1 MKKIILT
8 ISVLFL
14 AVGFAQ
20 AQVNM
25 NRAGYHDLSLSAG
38 YGSSMQFIDS
48 YTKIISG
55 YPSYEAKDFKYFQ
68 TVTGEYGYRFNDK
81 FAVGALLSFQVADS
95 HILNEG
101 HDNTKARDTWI
112 SLMPQLRYYWYSD
125 RTKNLYSKV
134 AAGVSIRRNKYT
146 NNNDIIEKFRDF
158 NVAWQVGAIGFEYGE
173 TVCGFAEAGFGT
185 QGYIVAGIRIKF
197 AL

>member
-8 ISVLFL
+8 ISILFL
-14 AVGFAQ
+14 AVAVSQ
-20 AQVNM
+20 AQDNM

-55 YPSYEAKDFKYFQ
+55 YPSYEAKDFKYFP
-68 TVTGEYGYRFNDK
+68 TVTGEYGYRFNQR

-101 HDNTKARDTWI
+101 QDNTKARDTWF

-134 AAGVSIRRNKYT
+134 AAGINIRRNRYT

-173 TVCGFAEAGFGT
+173 TLCGFAEAGFGT

>member
-55 YPSYEAKDFKYFQ
+55 YPSYEAKDFKYFP

-101 HDNTKARDTWI
+101 HDNTNASDTWI

>member
-8 ISVLFL
+8 ISALFL
-14 AVGFAQ
+14 AVVCLQ
-20 AQVNM
+20 AQDNM
-25 NRAGYHDLSLSAG
+25 NQAGFHDLSISGG

-55 YPSYEAKDFKYFQ
+55 YPSYEAKDFKFLPV
-68 TVTGEYGYRFNDK
+68 VTGEYAYRVNDK
-81 FAVGALLSFQVADS
+81 FAIGALLSCQVADS

-101 HDNTKARDTWI
+101 KDNTKARDTWY
-112 SLMPQLRYYWYSD
+112 SLMPQARYYWYSD

-134 AAGVSIRRNKYT
+134 AVGLNARRNKYT
-146 NNNDIIEKFRDF
+146 NNNGIIEKFRDF
-158 NVAWQVGAIGFEYGE
+158 NVAWQVGALGFEYGE

-197 AL
+197 SL